1 VADCLAGGGCVPSLF
16 GFLFIFLLSIVGE
29 VLMLKL
35 PETLRENVRLLGE
48 LLGETIHAHEGEELF
63 SKVEG
68 IRKLGKAINKAEN
81 GDSAPL
87 VAMLSGLEDE
97 SILPIVRAFNQFLN
111 LANLADQDYFSSAEA
126 EADDKLQA
134 LIIELAAAQG
144 KDALNELINKLR
156 IELVLTAHPT
166 EVTRRT
172 LIRKYDQI
180 VDTLADRQNPSLLV
194 FEQDKLRGR
203 LHRLVEEIWAT
214 DEIRTTR
221 PTAVDEAKWGFAVIE
236 NSLWQAVPDFIRH
249 LDRLTQR
256 HLGEHLPVDIRPIK
270 FYSWMG
276 GDRDGNPNVTHK
288 ITCEV
293 LLLGRWMAAELYSR
307 DIYSLGGDLSMS
319 EASDELLALYP
330 DSATPYR
337 DAMYDL
343 RQRIQTTLEWAEA
356 RLQGRSV
363 ETPADLIVS
372 RDDLLAPLMLCFR
385 SLNEVGLPHIANGPL
400 VDTIRR
406 VHCFGINLVPLDIRQ
421 DGERHVQAIDE
432 LVQYLGL
439 GNYSEWSEEQRQEFL
454 LESLNSKRPLLPI
467 SWPMSDNTA
476 EVLATCRIVAQE
488 PREILSHY
496 IISMAQQPSDVLAVA
511 LLLKEAGMTWNM
523 PIVPLFETLD
533 DLDRAPQVMDRLWS
547 LDWYQ
552 QYSEHRQT
560 VMIGY
565 SDSAKDAG
573 KLAATWAQY
582 KAQEKLVALAEKFK
596 VSLVLFHG
604 RGGTVGRGGGP
615 VEKAMASQPP
625 GSVKGRIRVTEQ
637 GEMIRYKF
645 GLPRVAFGSLSS
657 YVTATLRATMS
668 PNAAP
673 KEEWRDLIER
683 MGEASLYAYR
693 AVVRERDDFVP
704 YFRNLT
710 PEQELS
716 LLALGSR
723 PAKRKSTGG
732 VESLRAIPWVF
743 AWTQVRLNLPAW
755 LGTRQAFEYALAN
768 DPQLLDDMI
777 SNWPFFSSFLD
788 LLEMV
793 IGKADGPIC
802 TYYEQQL
809 VPVEYRGL
817 GEELRDDLKAL
828 EQLINTMKKQDVLL
842 ADDPMLR
849 QSLEVRKPYV
859 DPLNYLQAELLKR
872 YRSSE
877 TISPDLERALKVT
890 MAGIAAGMRNTG

>member
-1 VADCLAGGGCVPSLF
+1 
-16 GFLFIFLLSIVGE
+16 
-29 VLMLKL
+29 MLKL

-48 LLGETIHAHEGEELF
+48 LIGETIYAHEGVDLF
-63 SKVEG
+63 TKVEG
-68 IRKLGKAINKAEN
+68 IRKLGKAITKAEN

-87 VAMLSGLEDE
+87 VAALSSLDDQD
-97 SILPIVRAFNQFLN
+97 ILPIVRAFNQFLN
-111 LANLADQDYFSSAEA
+111 LANIADQEYFSSAEA
-126 EADDKLQA
+126 ERDDSLQTMIQEFADVH
-134 LIIELAAAQG
+134 G
-144 KDALNELINKLR
+144 KDALTEIINKLR

-180 VDTLADRQNPSLLV
+180 VDTLADRQNGSLLT

-203 LHRLVEEIWAT
+203 LHRLVEEIWST

-249 LDRLTQR
+249 LDRMCTR
-256 HLGEHLPVDIRPIK
+256 HLGSSLPVDIRPIK

-288 ITCEV
+288 ITREV

-307 DIYSLGGDLSMS
+307 DVYSLGGDLSMI
-319 EASDELLALYP
+319 EASDELRAQYP
-330 DSATPYR
+330 DSTTPYR
-337 DAMYDL
+337 DVMFDL
-343 RQRIQTTLEWAEA
+343 RRRIQSTLEWAEA

-363 ETPADLIVS
+363 EVPVDLITS
-372 RDDLLAPLMLCFR
+372 REDLLSPLMLCFR

-406 VHCFGINLVPLDIRQ
+406 IHCFGINLVPLDIRQ
-421 DGERHVQAIDE
+421 DGDRHVQAIDE
-432 LVQYLGL
+432 LVQYLGI
-439 GNYSEWSEEQRQEFL
+439 GDYREWSEEKRQAFL
-454 LESLNSKRPLLPI
+454 LESLTSKRPLLPI
-467 SWPMSDNTA
+467 SWPMSDETA
-476 EVLATCRIVAQE
+476 EVLATCRVVAQE

-496 IISMAQQPSDVLAVA
+496 VISMAQQPSDVLAVA
-511 LLLKEAGMTWNM
+511 LLLKECGMTWNM

-533 DLDRAPQVMDRLWS
+533 DLDRAPVVMERLWD
-547 LDWYQ
+547 LEWYQ
-552 QYSEHRQT
+552 QYSAQQQT

-582 KAQEKLVALAEKFK
+582 KAQEKLVALADKFD

-645 GLPRVAFGSLSS
+645 GLPRVAFSSLSS
-657 YVTATLRATMS
+657 YVVATMRATMA

-673 KEEWRDLIER
+673 KPEWRDLIER
-683 MGEASLYAYR
+683 MGKASLEAYR
-693 AVVRERDDFVP
+693 AIVRGHKDFVP

-768 DPQLLDDMI
+768 DPALLEDMV
-777 SNWPFFSSFLD
+777 SNWAFFSSFLD

-802 TYYEQQL
+802 TYYEEQL

-817 GEELRDDLKAL
+817 GQELRGDLKAL
-828 EQLINTMKKQDVLL
+828 EGLINKLKKQDVLL

>member
-1 VADCLAGGGCVPSLF
+1 
-16 GFLFIFLLSIVGE
+16 
-29 VLMLKL
+29 MLKL

-68 IRKLGKAINKAEN
+68 IRKLGKAITKAEN

-87 VAMLSGLEDE
+87 VAMLSSLNDQDV
-97 SILPIVRAFNQFLN
+97 LPIVRAFNQFLN
-111 LANLADQDYFSSAEA
+111 LANIADQEYFSSAEA
-126 EADDKLQA
+126 EREDSLQTMI
-134 LIIELAAAQG
+134 LEFAAAHG
-144 KDALNELINKLR
+144 KDALTEIINKLR

-180 VDTLADRQNPSLLV
+180 VDTLADRQNRSLLA

-203 LHRLVEEIWAT
+203 LHRLVEEIWST

-249 LDRLTQR
+249 LDRMCTR
-256 HLGEHLPVDIRPIK
+256 HLGKSLPVDIRPIK

-288 ITCEV
+288 ITREV

-319 EASDELLALYP
+319 EANTELRALYP

-343 RQRIQTTLEWAEA
+343 RRRIQSTLEWAEA
-356 RLQGRSV
+356 RLQGRAV
-363 ETPADLIVS
+363 EVPVDLITS
-372 RDDLLAPLMLCFR
+372 REDLLSPLMMCFR
-385 SLNEVGLPHIANGPL
+385 SLHEVGLPHIANGPL

-406 VHCFGINLVPLDIRQ
+406 IHCFGINLVPLDIRQ
-421 DGERHVQAIDE
+421 DGDRHVQAIDE
-432 LVQYLGL
+432 LVQYLGI
-439 GNYSEWSEEQRQEFL
+439 GDYRAWSEEERQAFL
-454 LESLNSKRPLLPI
+454 LESLTSKRPLLPPV
-467 SWPMSDNTA
+467 WPMSDETA

-488 PREILSHY
+488 PREIMSHY

-511 LLLKEAGMTWNM
+511 LLLKECGMTWNI

-533 DLDRAPQVMDRLWS
+533 DLDRAPIVMERLWD
-547 LDWYQ
+547 LEWYQ
-552 QYSEHRQT
+552 HYSAQQQT

-573 KLAATWAQY
+573 KIAATWAQY
-582 KAQEKLVALAEKFK
+582 KAQEKLVALADKFD

-645 GLPRVAFGSLSS
+645 GLPRVAFSSLSS
-657 YVTATLRATMS
+657 YVVATLRATMS
-668 PNAAP
+668 PNASP
-673 KEEWRDLIER
+673 KDEWRDLIER
-683 MGEASLYAYR
+683 MGKASLEAYR
-693 AVVRERDDFVP
+693 SIVRGHKDFVP

-755 LGTRQAFEYALAN
+755 LGTRQAFEYAMEN
-768 DPQLLDDMI
+768 DPVLLDDMVR
-777 SNWPFFSSFLD
+777 NWPFFSSFLD

-817 GEELRDDLKAL
+817 GQQLRGDLKAL
-828 EQLINTMKKQDVLL
+828 ESLINTMKKQDTLL

>member
-1 VADCLAGGGCVPSLF
+1 MS
-16 GFLFIFLLSIVGE
+16 
-29 VLMLKL
+29 ML

-48 LLGETIHAHEGEELF
+48 LLGETIHAHEGPELF
-63 SKVEG
+63 AKVEG
-68 IRKLGKAINKAEN
+68 IRKLGKSITRTEA
-81 GDSAPL
+81 GDSGPL
-87 VAMLSGLEDE
+87 VKLLGELDDAD
-97 SILPIVRAFNQFLN
+97 ILPIVRAFNQFLN
-111 LANLADQDYFSSAEA
+111 LANIADQEYFSSAES
-126 EADDKLQA
+126 EREDGLQA
-134 LIIELAAAQG
+134 MILEFAQVHGKEALAKTISELS
-144 KDALNELINKLR
+144 

-180 VDTLADRQNPSLLV
+180 VDTLADRQNGSLLS

-221 PTAVDEAKWGFAVIE
+221 PTAIDEAKWGFAVIE

-249 LDRLTQR
+249 LDRLSSR
-256 HLGEHLPVDIRPIK
+256 HLGQSLPIDVQPFK

-288 ITCEV
+288 ITREV

-307 DIYSLGGDLSMS
+307 DVYSLGGDLSMS
-319 EASDELLALYP
+319 EANEELRQLFP
-330 DSATPYR
+330 ESRTPYR
-337 DAMYDL
+337 EAMFVL
-343 RQRIQTTLEWAEA
+343 RRRIQATLEWAEA
-356 RLQGRSV
+356 RLQGRSA
-363 ETPADLIVS
+363 EAPDDLIAS
-372 RDDLLAPLMLCFR
+372 REDLLAPLMICYK
-385 SLNEVGLPHIANGPL
+385 SLNDVGLPHIANGPL
-400 VDTIRR
+400 MDTIRR
-406 VHCFGINLVPLDIRQ
+406 IHCFGINLVPLDIRQ
-421 DGERHVQAIDE
+421 DGERHVKAIDE
-432 LVQYLGL
+432 LVAYLEL
-439 GNYSEWSEEQRQEFL
+439 GSYTQWPEEDRQAFL
-454 LESLNSKRPLLPI
+454 LEQLNSKRPLLPAE
-467 SWPMSDNTA
+467 WPMSEDTA
-476 EVLATCRIVAQE
+476 EVLATCRVVASE

-496 IISMAQQPSDVLAVA
+496 VISMAQQPSDVLAVA
-511 LLLKEAGMTWNM
+511 LLLKECGMTWDM

-533 DLDRAPQVMDRLWS
+533 DLDRAPIVMERLWN

-552 QYSEHRQT
+552 SYSAKEQT

-573 KLAATWAQY
+573 KFAATWAQY
-582 KAQEKLVALAEKFK
+582 KAQEKLVALADKFG
-596 VSLVLFHG
+596 VSIVLFHG

-625 GSVKGRIRVTEQ
+625 GSVNGRIRVTEQ

-645 GLPRVAFGSLSS
+645 GLPRVAFSSLSS
-657 YVTATLRATMS
+657 YVVATLRATIS
-668 PNAAP
+668 PHAAP
-673 KEEWRDLIER
+673 APEWRNLIER
-683 MGEASLYAYR
+683 MAQSSLEAYR
-693 AVVRERDDFVP
+693 SVVRGHEHFVP
-704 YFRNLT
+704 YFRSLT

-755 LGTRQAFEYALAN
+755 LGTRQALEYGLEHEPAILK
-768 DPQLLDDMI
+768 DMVT
-777 SNWPFFSSFLD
+777 NWAFFSSFLD

-793 IGKADGPIC
+793 IGKADNPIC
-802 TYYEQQL
+802 KYYEQQL
-809 VPVEYRGL
+809 VPVEYHGL
-817 GEELRDDLKAL
+817 GDQLRADVVAI
-828 EQLINTMKKQDVLL
+828 EALINSLKKQDILL
-842 ADDPMLR
+842 KDEPLLR

-872 YRSSE
+872 YRSSKS
-877 TISPDLERALKVT
+877 ISPDLERALKVT

>member
-1 VADCLAGGGCVPSLF
+1 
-16 GFLFIFLLSIVGE
+16 
-29 VLMLKL
+29 MLKL

-68 IRKLGKAINKAEN
+68 IRKLGKAITKAEN

-87 VAMLSGLEDE
+87 VAMLSSLNDQD
-97 SILPIVRAFNQFLN
+97 ILPIVRAFNQFLN
-111 LANLADQDYFSSAEA
+111 LANIADQEYFSSAEA
-126 EADDKLQA
+126 EREDSLQT
-134 LIIELAAAQG
+134 LILELANTHGQAA
-144 KDALNELINKLR
+144 LTEIINKLR

-180 VDTLADRQNPSLLV
+180 VDTLADRQNGSLLT

-249 LDRLTQR
+249 LDRLCSR
-256 HLGEHLPVDIRPIK
+256 HLGGSLPVDMRPIK

-288 ITCEV
+288 ITREV

-319 EASDELLALYP
+319 EANDELRALYP
-330 DSATPYR
+330 DSNTPYR

-343 RQRIQTTLEWAEA
+343 RRRIQSTLEWAEA
-356 RLQGRSV
+356 RLQGRAL
-363 ETPADLIVS
+363 ETPADVLTT
-372 RDDLLAPLMLCFR
+372 REDLLAPLMLCFR

-406 VHCFGINLVPLDIRQ
+406 IHCFGINLVPLDIRQ
-421 DGERHVQAIDE
+421 DGDRHVQAIDE

-439 GNYSEWSEEQRQEFL
+439 GDYRSWSEEERQAFL
-454 LESLNSKRPLLPI
+454 LESLTSKRPLLPPV
-467 SWPMSDNTA
+467 WPMSDETA

-511 LLLKEAGMTWNM
+511 LLLKECGMTWNM

-533 DLDRAPQVMDRLWS
+533 DLDRAPVVMERLWQ
-547 LDWYQ
+547 LEWYQ
-552 QYSEHRQT
+552 QYSAQQQT

-582 KAQEKLVALAEKFK
+582 KAQEKLVALADKFD

-645 GLPRVAFGSLSS
+645 GLPRVAFSSLSS
-657 YVTATLRATMS
+657 YMVATLRATMS
-668 PNAAP
+668 PNASP
-673 KEEWRDLIER
+673 KAEWRDLIER
-683 MGEASLYAYR
+683 MGKASLEAYR
-693 AVVRERDDFVP
+693 SVVRGHPDFVP

-755 LGTRQAFEYALAN
+755 LGTRQAFEYALQN
-768 DPQLLDDMI
+768 DPALLDDMV
-777 SNWPFFSSFLD
+777 SNWPFFASFLD

-802 TYYEQQL
+802 TYYEEQL

-817 GEELRDDLKAL
+817 GQQLRGDLQAL
-828 EQLINTMKKQDVLL
+828 ERLMNQMKKQDSLL

>member
-1 VADCLAGGGCVPSLF
+1 
-16 GFLFIFLLSIVGE
+16 
-29 VLMLKL
+29 MLKL

-68 IRKLGKAINKAEN
+68 IRKLGKAITKAEN

-87 VAMLSGLEDE
+87 VAMLSSLNDQD
-97 SILPIVRAFNQFLN
+97 ILPIVRAFNQFLN
-111 LANLADQDYFSSAEA
+111 LANIADQEYFSSAEA
-126 EADDKLQA
+126 EREDSLQT
-134 LIIELAAAQG
+134 LILELANTHGQAA
-144 KDALNELINKLR
+144 LTEIINKLR

-180 VDTLADRQNPSLLV
+180 VDTLADRQNGSLLT

-249 LDRLTQR
+249 LDRLCSR
-256 HLGEHLPVDIRPIK
+256 HLGGSLPVDMRPIK

-288 ITCEV
+288 ITREV

-319 EASDELLALYP
+319 EANDELRALYP
-330 DSATPYR
+330 DSNTPYR

-343 RQRIQTTLEWAEA
+343 RRRIQSTLEWAEA
-356 RLQGRSV
+356 RLQGRAL
-363 ETPADLIVS
+363 ETPADVLTT
-372 RDDLLAPLMLCFR
+372 REDLLAPLMLCFR

-406 VHCFGINLVPLDIRQ
+406 IHCFGINLVPLDIRQ
-421 DGERHVQAIDE
+421 DGDRHVQAIDE

-439 GNYSEWSEEQRQEFL
+439 GDYRSWSEEERQTFL
-454 LESLNSKRPLLPI
+454 LESLTSKRPLLPPV
-467 SWPMSDNTA
+467 WPMSDETA

-511 LLLKEAGMTWNM
+511 LLLKECGMTWNM

-533 DLDRAPQVMDRLWS
+533 DLDRAPVVMERLWQ
-547 LDWYQ
+547 LEWYQ
-552 QYSEHRQT
+552 QYSAQQQT

-582 KAQEKLVALAEKFK
+582 KAQEKLVALADKFD

-645 GLPRVAFGSLSS
+645 GLPRVAFSSLSS
-657 YVTATLRATMS
+657 YMVATLRATMS
-668 PNAAP
+668 PNASP
-673 KEEWRDLIER
+673 KAEWRDLIER
-683 MGEASLYAYR
+683 MGKASLEAYR
-693 AVVRERDDFVP
+693 SVVRGHPDFVP

-755 LGTRQAFEYALAN
+755 LGTRQAFEYALQN
-768 DPQLLDDMI
+768 DPALLDDMV
-777 SNWPFFSSFLD
+777 SNWPFFASFLD

-802 TYYEQQL
+802 TYYEEQL

-817 GEELRDDLKAL
+817 GQQLRGDLQAL
-828 EQLINTMKKQDVLL
+828 ERLMNQMKKQDSLL

>member
-1 VADCLAGGGCVPSLF
+1 
-16 GFLFIFLLSIVGE
+16 
-29 VLMLKL
+29 MLKL

-48 LLGETIHAHEGEELF
+48 LLGETIHAHEGEDLF
-63 SKVEG
+63 AKVEG
-68 IRKLGKAINKAEN
+68 IRKLGKSITRAEN

-87 VAMLSGLEDE
+87 VKMLGELGDED
-97 SILPIVRAFNQFLN
+97 ILPIVRAFNQFLN
-111 LANLADQDYFSSAEA
+111 LANIADQEYFSSAES
-126 EADDKLQA
+126 ERDDVLQA
-134 LIIELAAAQG
+134 MLLEFASKYGKEELAA
-144 KDALNELINKLR
+144 KISELR

-180 VDTLADRQNPSLLV
+180 VDTLADRQNGSLLT

-221 PTAVDEAKWGFAVIE
+221 PTAIDEAKWGFAVIE
-236 NSLWQAVPDFIRH
+236 NSLWEAVPDFIRH
-249 LDRLTQR
+249 LDRLSNR
-256 HLGEHLPVDIRPIK
+256 HLGLSLPTDVQPFK

-288 ITCEV
+288 ITREV

-307 DIYSLGGDLSMS
+307 DVYGLGGDLSMS
-319 EASDELLALYP
+319 EANAELSKLYP
-330 DSATPYR
+330 SKTPYR
-337 DAMYDL
+337 DAMYTL
-343 RQRIQTTLEWAEA
+343 RKRIQATLEWAEA
-356 RLQGRSV
+356 RLQGRIV
-363 ETPADLIVS
+363 ETPEDLITS
-372 RDDLLAPLMLCFR
+372 REQLLEPLMLCYN
-385 SLNEVGLPHIANGPL
+385 SLRDVGLPHIANGPL
-400 VDTIRR
+400 LDTIRR
-406 VHCFGINLVPLDIRQ
+406 IHCFGINLVPLDIRQ
-421 DGERHVQAIDE
+421 DGERHVKAIDE
-432 LVQYLGL
+432 LVAYLEL
-439 GNYSEWSEEQRQEFL
+439 GDYAKWSEEERQAFL
-454 LESLNSKRPLLPI
+454 LEQLDSKRPLLPTD
-467 SWPMSDNTA
+467 WPVSDDTA
-476 EVLATCRIVAQE
+476 EVLATCRVVASE

-511 LLLKEAGMTWNM
+511 LLLKECGMTWDM

-533 DLDRAPQVMDRLWS
+533 DLDRAPIVMDRLWS
-547 LDWYQ
+547 LDWYKK
-552 QYSEHRQT
+552 YSAQEQT

-573 KLAATWAQY
+573 KFSATWAQY
-582 KAQEKLVALAEKFK
+582 KAQEKLVALADKYE

-625 GSVKGRIRVTEQ
+625 GSVQGRIRVTEQ

-645 GLPRVAFGSLSS
+645 GLPRVAFSSLSS
-657 YVTATLRATMS
+657 YVVATLRATLS
-668 PNAAP
+668 PHDAP
-673 KEEWRDLIER
+673 KAEWRDLIER
-683 MGEASLYAYR
+683 MGAHSLEAYR
-693 AVVRERDDFVP
+693 SVVRGHEHFVP
-704 YFRNLT
+704 YFRSLT

-755 LGTRQAFEYALAN
+755 LGARQALEYALEHESKT
-768 DPQLLDDMI
+768 LEDMVT
-777 SNWPFFSSFLD
+777 NWPFFSSFLD

-802 TYYEQQL
+802 TYYEEQL
-809 VPVEYRGL
+809 VPAEYHGL
-817 GEELRDDLKAL
+817 GKQLRDDLKAL
-828 EQLINTMKKQDVLL
+828 EHLINQLKKQSILL
-842 ADDPMLR
+842 NDEPLLR

-872 YRSSE
+872 YRSSKS
-877 TISPDLERALKVT
+877 ISPDLERALKVT

>member
-1 VADCLAGGGCVPSLF
+1 
-16 GFLFIFLLSIVGE
+16 
-29 VLMLKL
+29 MLKL

-48 LLGETIHAHEGEELF
+48 LLGETIHAHEGADLF
-63 SKVEG
+63 DKVEA
-68 IRKLGKAINKAEN
+68 IRRVGKAINKAET
-81 GDSAPL
+81 GDSALL
-87 VAMLSGLEDE
+87 VATLSSLNDKD
-97 SILPIVRAFNQFLN
+97 ILPIVRSFNQFLN
-111 LANLADQDYFSSAEA
+111 LANIADQQYFSSAEA
-126 EADDKLQA
+126 ESNDSLKAMLQQFSDKY
-134 LIIELAAAQG
+134 G
-144 KDALNELINKLR
+144 KENLVEVISKLR

-180 VDTLADRQNPSLLV
+180 VDTLADRQNSSLLA

-203 LHRLVEEIWAT
+203 LHRLVEEIWST

-249 LDRLTQR
+249 LDRMCTR
-256 HLGEHLPVDIRPIK
+256 HLGHSLPTDLRPFK

-288 ITCEV
+288 ITREV

-307 DIYSLGGDLSMS
+307 DVYSLGGDLSMS
-319 EASDELLALYP
+319 EANSELRALYP

-343 RQRIQTTLEWAEA
+343 RKRIQSTLEWAEA
-356 RLQGRSV
+356 RLQGRNV
-363 ETPADLIVS
+363 EEPKDLILS
-372 RDDLLAPLMLCFR
+372 REDLLAPLNLCFN
-385 SLNEVGLPHIANGPL
+385 SLQDVDLPHIANGPL
-400 VDTIRR
+400 LDTIRR
-406 VHCFGINLVPLDIRQ
+406 IHCFGINLVPLDIRQ
-421 DGERHVQAIDE
+421 DGDRHVQAIDE
-432 LVQYLGL
+432 LVQYLEL
-439 GNYSEWSEEQRQEFL
+439 GNYREWTEEQRQAFL
-454 LESLNSKRPLLPI
+454 LESLESKRPLLPAQ
-467 SWPMSDNTA
+467 WPMTDDTA
-476 EVLATCRIVAQE
+476 EVLATCRVIAHE

-511 LLLKEAGMTWNM
+511 LLLKECGMSWNM

-533 DLDRAPQVMDRLWS
+533 DLDRAPVVMERLWS

-552 QYSEHRQT
+552 KYSSHQQT
-560 VMIGY
+560 IMIGY

-573 KLAATWAQY
+573 KLSATWAQY
-582 KAQEKLVALAEKFK
+582 KAQEKLVALSDKFG

-645 GLPRVAFGSLSS
+645 GLPRVAFKSLSS
-657 YVTATLRATMS
+657 YLVATLRATIS
-668 PNAAP
+668 PNEAP
-673 KEEWRDLIER
+673 KVEWRDLIER
-683 MGEASLYAYR
+683 MSKASLEAYR
-693 AVVRERDDFVP
+693 SVVRGHPDFVP

-755 LGTRQAFEYALAN
+755 LGTRQALEYALGEDSALLN
-768 DPQLLDDMI
+768 DMLT
-777 SNWPFFSSFLD
+777 NWAFFSSFID

-817 GEELRDDLKAL
+817 GEQLRGDLAAL
-828 EQLINTMKKQDVLL
+828 EGLINQLKKQDVLL
-842 ADDPMLR
+842 KDDPMLR
-849 QSLEVRKPYV
+849 QSLAVRKPYV

-872 YRSSE
+872 YRSTE
-877 TISPDLERALKVT
+877 EISPDLERALKVT

>member
-1 VADCLAGGGCVPSLF
+1 
-16 GFLFIFLLSIVGE
+16 
-29 VLMLKL
+29 MLKL

-48 LLGETIHAHEGEELF
+48 LLGETIHAHEGAELF
-63 SKVEG
+63 TKVEG
-68 IRKLGKAINKAEN
+68 IRRLGKTINRTEN
-81 GDSAPL
+81 GNSSSL
-87 VAMLSGLEDE
+87 VAMLGALNDAD
-97 SILPIVRAFNQFLN
+97 ILPIVRAFNQFLN
-111 LANLADQDYFSSAEA
+111 LANIADQEYFSSAEA
-126 EADDKLQA
+126 ERDDVLEGMIKDF
-134 LIIELAAAQG
+134 AAAYG
-144 KDALNELINKLR
+144 KEALTEVISQLR

-180 VDTLADRQNPSLLV
+180 VDTLADRQNGSLLV

-203 LHRLVEEIWAT
+203 LHRLVEEIWST

-236 NSLWQAVPDFIRH
+236 NSLWQAVPDFVRH
-249 LDRLTQR
+249 LDRLCNR
-256 HLGEHLPVDIRPIK
+256 HMGQALPIDLRPFK

-288 ITCEV
+288 ITREV

-307 DIYSLGGDLSMS
+307 DVYGLGGDLSMS
-319 EASDELLALYP
+319 DANDELRARYP
-330 DSATPYR
+330 ESSTPYR
-337 DAMYDL
+337 DVMFDL
-343 RQRIQTTLEWAEA
+343 RKRIQATLEWAEA
-356 RLQGRSV
+356 RLQGRLV
-363 ETPADLIVS
+363 EAPEDLITS
-372 RDDLLAPLMLCFR
+372 RDALLEPLMLCYK
-385 SLNEVGLPHIANGPL
+385 SLNDVGLPHIANGPL

-406 VHCFGINLVPLDIRQ
+406 IHCFGINLVPLDIRQ

-432 LVQYLGL
+432 LVTYLGL
-439 GNYSEWSEEQRQEFL
+439 GDYRSWSEEERQAFL
-454 LESLNSKRPLLPI
+454 LEQLDSKRPLLPL
-467 SWPMSDNTA
+467 SWPMSDDTA
-476 EVLATCRIVAQE
+476 EVLATCKVVAQE

-511 LLLKEAGMTWNM
+511 LLLKECGMTWNM

-533 DLDRAPQVMDRLWS
+533 DLDRAPIVMDRLWD
-547 LDWYQ
+547 LPWYK
-552 QYSEHRQT
+552 QYSAQQQT

-582 KAQEKLVALAEKFK
+582 KAQEKLVALADKYD

-645 GLPRVAFGSLSS
+645 GLPRVAFSSLSS
-657 YVTATLRATMS
+657 YVVATLRATMS

-673 KEEWRDLIER
+673 KNEWRDLIER
-683 MGEASLYAYR
+683 MGKASLEAYR
-693 AVVRERDDFVP
+693 SVVRGHKDFVP

-755 LGTRQAFEYALAN
+755 LGTRQAFEYALEN
-768 DPQLLDDMI
+768 DPALLEDMVA
-777 SNWPFFSSFLD
+777 NWPFFSSFLD

-817 GEELRDDLKAL
+817 GEELRGDLKAL
-828 EQLINTMKKQDVLL
+828 EGLINQMKKQDVLL
-842 ADDPMLR
+842 SDEPMLR